1 MENARGVLIL
11 RDALPC
17 IEALVFNSARSLE
30 MSNGLPAFFQEVS
43 ERFPEVFRH
52 YSALGESVSALGA
65 MDEKTQELVKLG
77 IAIGAGTE
85 GAVHSHTRRAL
96 GLGATEKE
104 IVQCALLAITA
115 IGWPGAMAALTWID
129 DIIADIKSE

>member
-1 MENARGVLIL
+1 
-11 RDALPC
+11 
-17 IEALVFNSARSLE
+17 

-43 ERFPEVFRH
+43 ERFPEVFGH
-52 YSALGESVSALGA
+52 YSALAESISKLKG
-65 MDEKTQELVKLG
+65 MDAKTQELVKLG
-77 IAIGAGTE
+77 ISIGAGTE

-96 GLGATEKE
+96 DLGATEDE
-104 IVQCALLAITA
+104 IVQCALLAITT